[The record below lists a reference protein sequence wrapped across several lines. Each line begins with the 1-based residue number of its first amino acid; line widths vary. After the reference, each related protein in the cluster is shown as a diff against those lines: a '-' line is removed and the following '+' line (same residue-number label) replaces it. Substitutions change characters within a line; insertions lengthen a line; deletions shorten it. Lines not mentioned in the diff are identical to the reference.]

1 MRIMAMTDR
10 SAPMTAPRKPAALER
25 SFLLFFHATIS
36 GAFLV
41 AYLTGDEDTYGMHV
55 VAGYAVLG
63 ALALRVAAAV
73 LAPAHSPLAWPRP
86 RLAATLDNLA
96 RLLRGDRRARL
107 ERSPLYAWIAVLVL
121 AAVGLAS
128 VSGAIADFVVRLED
142 LHEAL
147 GEIALYVVFGHIAL
161 VLALHAL
168 KPSGSAAPAP
178 KEAVT
183 R

>member
-1 MRIMAMTDR
+1 MTTTDGNAR
-10 SAPMTAPRKPAALER
+10 MTTAIRKPSAVER

-73 LAPAHSPLAWPRP
+73 LAPANSPLAWPRP
-86 RLAATLDNLA
+86 RLAATLGNLA

-107 ERSPLYAWIAVLVL
+107 ERSPLYAWMAVIVL
-121 AAVGLAS
+121 AAVGLAAG
-128 VSGAIADFVVRLED
+128 SGAIADFVIRLED

-147 GEIALYVVFGHIAL
+147 GEFALYIVIGHVAL

-168 KPSGSAAPAP
+168 KPSASPARAP
-178 KEAVT
+178 KEALT